1 MSSKLLQE
9 SYVDLQQMRRTA
21 TDVASQQAVAHGSQ
35 LIEQRTALLFEQ
47 LQAEPSPEDPEADA
61 GALPGHKTNIEGVPR
76 PGDAEAPT
84 PPVEGD
90 TIPAADGAEAPAAG
104 TDITPDTPPA
114 TTEPSVGDQPAEES
128 WEDLIQKLLTTDPA
142 ASAPGDAAPD
152 PEMTSSQPQ
161 DLTNA
166 SDTELIREFLEA
178 DNDVKIDIM
187 QEPEAPQAE
196 PTARSFADVLK
207 ETLGDD
213 LEQSGQAPEG
223 EAPITAPEGEAPAE
237 PITAP
242 EGEAPAEPEADAAL
256 GAELNALDGG
266 EAETDTVVAPE
277 APTANAQELA
287 DAIASL
293 GNDLDAP
300 ETENPESGV
309 PAALNEGQVTAIRQQ
324 FELLSEGTMK
334 LAAKNKNLERELQ
347 ILREQNEQ
355 LQGKVAEKEAMF
367 STLKGHLYE
376 SVVLTTKTALANQL
390 LMEHTTGREEKVL
403 IMESLGAATTR
414 DEATMIYGTLTEKIQ
429 KNTLLKEGIFA
440 NQQVGRVFTAET
452 GLLKE
457 SAIAKSPEDL
467 NPMVERWNR
476 NANYKPVK

>member
-1 MSSKLLQE
+1 
-9 SYVDLQQMRRTA
+9 MRRTA

-47 LQAEPSPEDPEADA
+47 LQAEPSAEEPEAEA
-61 GALPGHKTNIEGVPR
+61 GAKTNIEGVPR
-76 PGDAEAPT
+76 PGEGDAAI

-90 TIPAADGAEAPAAG
+90 TIPPTPTDGTEAPATG
-104 TDITPDTPPA
+104 DITPNTPPA

-128 WEDLIQKLLTTDPA
+128 WEDLIQKLLTAEPD
-142 ASAPGDAAPD
+142 ASAPAGDPD
-152 PEMTSSQPQ
+152 PDMTSSEPQ

-187 QEPEAPQAE
+187 QEPEAPQVTETPAAE
-196 PTARSFADVLK
+196 APARSFADILK

-213 LEQSGQAPEG
+213 LEQSGENPAPEG
-223 EAPITAPEGEAPAE
+223 EPPITAPEGEAPAE

-242 EGEAPAEPEADAAL
+242 EGEAPEAGADATL
-256 GAELNALDGG
+256 GAELNALGGG
-266 EAETDTVVAPE
+266 EGDSTTVVAPE
-277 APTANAQELA
+277 APTANVQELA

-293 GNDLDAP
+293 GSELEAP
-300 ETENPESGV
+300 ETEAPAGDV
-309 PAALNEGQVTAIRQQ
+309 PAALNEGQVTQIRQQ

-367 STLKGHLYE
+367 TTLKGHLYE